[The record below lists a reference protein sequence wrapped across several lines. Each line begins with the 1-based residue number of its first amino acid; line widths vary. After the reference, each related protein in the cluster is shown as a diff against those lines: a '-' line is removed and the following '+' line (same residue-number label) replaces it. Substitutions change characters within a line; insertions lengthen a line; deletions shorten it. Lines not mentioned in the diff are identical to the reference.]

1 MQAIAQRW
9 GISRGSCRSL
19 TDASVVAEP
28 FCVDVDGLN
37 GGTMLRVLIAGGG
50 VGGASLAI
58 LLGRAGVEVELFERS
73 TFPREKP
80 CGEGLMP
87 AGVAAL
93 ERMGLASAIGG
104 APFHGV
110 RYIFPRFKLKGRF
123 PALNGKPAEGRGQ
136 RRLHLDGIL
145 FAAASATSGVS
156 AYTGAQVDAP
166 IVENGRV
173 TGLIVDGDERR
184 GDLVIAADGLN
195 SPIRKSLGLDLP
207 LRRRRFGLRMHFRVK
222 PGCEQPPW
230 VDVFP
235 RRGYELYVTPLP
247 EREALV
253 AALVE
258 SDGLDGPASSEFTRW
273 VSAEPMLAERLHN
286 AEQISPLAGCSPLGA
301 HAKAGVVPGAVLLGD
316 AAGFVDPITGSGMA
330 QALATAELLSK
341 YVAQRETPEEIWMPR
356 FERERQAMMRDTRI
370 VTNAALWLANH
381 PSVARGAY
389 QAMRGAPA
397 LFRHFVGV
405 CGGARSLWGTQAAS

>member
-1 MQAIAQRW
+1 M
-9 GISRGSCRSL
+9 S
-19 TDASVVAEP
+19 
-28 FCVDVDGLN
+28 
-37 GGTMLRVLIAGGG
+37 RVLIAGGG

-58 LLGRAGVEVELFERS
+58 LLGRAGIEVELFERS

-87 AGVAAL
+87 AGVATL

-104 APFHGV
+104 APFFGV
-110 RYIFPRFKLKGRF
+110 RYILPKFKMEGRF
-123 PALNGKPAEGRGQ
+123 PSRNGHATEGRGQ

-145 FAAASATSGVS
+145 FAAASATPGVS
-156 AYTGAQVDAP
+156 ARTGAKVDAP

-173 TGLIVDGDERR
+173 TGLIVDGEQRR

-195 SPIRKSLGLDLP
+195 SPIRKTLGLDLP
-207 LRRRRFGLRMHFRVK
+207 LQRKRFGLRMHYRVK
-222 PGCEQPPW
+222 PGYEQPPW

-235 RRGYELYVTPLP
+235 RSGYELYVTPLP
-247 EREALV
+247 DREVLV

-258 SDGLDGPASSEFTRW
+258 SDALEGAASSEFVRW
-273 VSAEPMLAERLHN
+273 VNAEPELSERLRD

-301 HAKAGVVPGAVLLGD
+301 RAKTGVVPGAVLLGD

-341 YVAQRETPEEIWMPR
+341 YVTQREVSEEVWMPK
-356 FERERQAMMRDTRI
+356 FERERCAMMRDTRI
-370 VTNAALWLANH
+370 VTNAALWLASH
-381 PSVARGAY
+381 PRMASGAY
-389 QAMRGAPA
+389 QTLRATPA
-397 LFRHFVGV
+397 LFRHFVSV
-405 CGGARSLWGTQAAS
+405 CGGARRLWGTQPAS

>member
-1 MQAIAQRW
+1 M
-9 GISRGSCRSL
+9 
-19 TDASVVAEP
+19 T
-28 FCVDVDGLN
+28 
-37 GGTMLRVLIAGGG
+37 RVLIAGGG

-87 AGVAAL
+87 AGVATL

-104 APFHGV
+104 APFFGV
-110 RYIFPRFKLKGRF
+110 RYILPKFKMEGRF
-123 PALNGKPAEGRGQ
+123 PSCNGSATEGRGQ

-145 FAAASATSGVS
+145 FAAASVTRGVF
-156 AYTGAQVDAP
+156 ARTGAKVDAP

-173 TGLIVDGDERR
+173 TGLVVDGEQRR

-195 SPIRKSLGLDLP
+195 SPIRKTLGLDLP
-207 LRRRRFGLRMHFRVK
+207 LRRKRFGLRMHYRVK

-235 RRGYELYVTPLP
+235 RSGYELYVTPLP
-247 EREALV
+247 DREVLV

-258 SDGLDGPASSEFTRW
+258 SDALEGAASSEFARW
-273 VSAEPMLAERLHN
+273 VNAEPELSERLCN

-301 HAKAGVVPGAVLLGD
+301 RAKTGAVPGAVLLGD

-341 YVAQRETPEEIWMPR
+341 YIIQREVSEEVWMPK
-356 FERERQAMMRDTRI
+356 FERERSAMMRDSRI
-370 VTNAALWLANH
+370 VTNAALWLASH
-381 PSVARGAY
+381 PRMASGAY
-389 QAMRGAPA
+389 QTLRAVPA

-405 CGGARSLWGTQAAS
+405 CGGARRLWGTQPAS

>member
-1 MQAIAQRW
+1 ME
-9 GISRGSCRSL
+9 RSG
-19 TDASVVAEP
+19 
-28 FCVDVDGLN
+28 GL
-37 GGTMLRVLIAGGG
+37 MSRVLIAGGG
-50 VGGASLAI
+50 VAGASLAI
-58 LLGRAGVEVELFERS
+58 LLGRSGVEVELFERG

-93 ERMGLASAIGG
+93 ERMGLGSAIGG
-104 APFHGV
+104 APFFGV
-110 RYIFPRFKLKGRF
+110 RYIFPNFKMEGQF
-123 PALNGKPAEGRGQ
+123 PARKGKPAEGRGQ

-145 FAAASATSGVS
+145 FAAASATPGVS

-173 TGLIVDGDERR
+173 TGIIVDGEQRR

-195 SPIRKSLGLDLP
+195 SPIRKALGLDMP
-207 LRRRRFGLRMHFRVK
+207 LSRKRFGLRVHFRVK

-247 EREALV
+247 DREVLV

-258 SDGLDGPASSEFTRW
+258 SDGLDGAASSEFTRW
-273 VSAEPMLAERLHN
+273 VNSEPMLAERLHG

-301 HAKAGVVPGAVLLGD
+301 RAKTGAVPGAVLLGD

-330 QALATAELLSK
+330 QALATAELLTS
-341 YVAQRETPEEIWMPR
+341 YAAQKQIPQDVWMPK
-356 FERERQAMMRDTRI
+356 FEHERRAMMRDTKV
-370 VTNAALWLANH
+370 VTNAALWLASH
-381 PSVARGAY
+381 PILAAGAF
-389 QAMRGAPA
+389 QAMRATPA
-397 LFRHFVGV
+397 LFSHFVSV
-405 CGGARSLWGTQAAS
+405 CGGARRLWGAQPASAMRTAEPS

>member
-1 MQAIAQRW
+1 MEEA
-9 GISRGSCRSL
+9 
-19 TDASVVAEP
+19 
-28 FCVDVDGLN
+28 
-37 GGTMLRVLIAGGG
+37 MLRVLIAGGG

-104 APFHGV
+104 VPFHGV
-110 RYIFPRFKLKGRF
+110 RYIFPRFKMEGKF
-123 PALNGKPAEGRGQ
+123 PARNGKPAEGRGQ

-145 FAAASATSGVS
+145 FAAASGTPGVS

-173 TGLIVDGDERR
+173 TGLIVDGNKRR

-195 SPIRKSLGLDLP
+195 SPIRKALGLDLP
-207 LRRRRFGLRMHFRVK
+207 LRRKRFGLRMHFRVK

-247 EREALV
+247 EREVLV

-273 VSAEPMLAERLHN
+273 MNAEPELSERLRD

-301 HAKAGVVPGAVLLGD
+301 RAKTGAVPGAILLGD

-330 QALATAELLSK
+330 HALATAELLSK
-341 YVAQRETPEEIWMPR
+341 YVAQLEIPEEIWMPR
-356 FERERQAMMRDTRI
+356 FESERRATMRDTRI

-381 PSVARGAY
+381 PSVAHGAY
-389 QAMRGAPA
+389 QAMRATPA
-397 LFRHFVGV
+397 LFRHFVSV
-405 CGGARSLWGTQAAS
+405 CGGTRSLWGTQAAS

>member
-1 MQAIAQRW
+1 
-9 GISRGSCRSL
+9 
-19 TDASVVAEP
+19 VVAEP

-195 SPIRKSLGLDLP
+195 SSIRKSLGLDLP

>member
-1 MQAIAQRW
+1 M
-9 GISRGSCRSL
+9 
-19 TDASVVAEP
+19 VAEA
-28 FCVDVDGLN
+28 FANKLNRDG
-37 GGTMLRVLIAGGG
+37 GQMSRVLIAGGG

-87 AGVAAL
+87 AGVATL

-104 APFHGV
+104 APFFGV
-110 RYIFPRFKLKGRF
+110 RYVFPNFKMEGRF
-123 PALNGKPAEGRGQ
+123 PSRNGTATEGRGQ

-145 FAAASATSGVS
+145 FAEASETPGVS
-156 AYTGAQVDAP
+156 ARTGAKVDAP

-173 TGLIVDGDERR
+173 TGLIVDGEERR

-195 SPIRKSLGLDLP
+195 SPIRKTLGLDLP
-207 LRRRRFGLRMHFRVK
+207 LRRKRFGLRMHYRVK

-235 RRGYELYVTPLP
+235 RDGYELYVTPLP
-247 EREALV
+247 DREVLV

-258 SDGLDGPASSEFTRW
+258 SDALQGAASSEFARW
-273 VSAEPMLAERLHN
+273 VNAEPELSERLLD

-301 HAKAGVVPGAVLLGD
+301 RARTGVVPGAVLLGD

-341 YVAQRETPEEIWMPR
+341 YVTQREQPEEVWMR
-356 FERERQAMMRDTRI
+356 KFERERSAMMRDART
-370 VTNAALWLANH
+370 VTNAALWLSSH
-381 PSVARGAY
+381 PRVASGAY
-389 QAMRGAPA
+389 QAMRAAPV

-405 CGGARSLWGTQAAS
+405 CGGARKLWGMQPAS

>member
-1 MQAIAQRW
+1 M
-9 GISRGSCRSL
+9 S
-19 TDASVVAEP
+19 
-28 FCVDVDGLN
+28 
-37 GGTMLRVLIAGGG
+37 RVLIAGGG

-87 AGVAAL
+87 AGVATL

-104 APFHGV
+104 APFYGV
-110 RYIFPRFKLKGRF
+110 RYVFPKFKMEGRF
-123 PALNGKPAEGRGQ
+123 PSRNGQPAEGRGQ

-145 FAAASATSGVS
+145 FAAASATPGVT
-156 AYTGAQVDAP
+156 ARTGAKVDAP
-166 IVENGRV
+166 VVENGRV
-173 TGLIVDGDERR
+173 TGLIVDGEKRR
-184 GDLVIAADGLN
+184 GDLVVAADGLN
-195 SPIRKSLGLDLP
+195 SPIRKALGLDLP
-207 LRRRRFGLRMHFRVK
+207 LRRKRFGLRMHYRVK

-235 RRGYELYVTPLP
+235 RDGYELYVTPLP
-247 EREALV
+247 ERELLV

-258 SDGLDGPASSEFTRW
+258 SDGLAGPASSEFTRW
-273 VSAEPMLAERLHN
+273 VSDEPELSERLQG

-301 HAKAGVVPGAVLLGD
+301 RARSGVVPGAVLLGD

-330 QALATAELLSK
+330 QALATAELLSN
-341 YVAQRETPEEIWMPR
+341 YVVQHELPEEVWMPK
-356 FERERQAMMRDTRI
+356 FEQERRAMMRDTRI
-370 VTNAALWLANH
+370 VTNAALWLAGH
-381 PSVARGAY
+381 PRAAAGAY
-389 QAMRGAPA
+389 QALRAMPA

-405 CGGARSLWGTQAAS
+405 CGGARRLWGAQSVS

>member
-1 MQAIAQRW
+1 
-9 GISRGSCRSL
+9 
-19 TDASVVAEP
+19 
-28 FCVDVDGLN
+28 
-37 GGTMLRVLIAGGG
+37 LRVLIAGGG

-93 ERMGLASAIGG
+93 ERMGMASAIGG
-104 APFHGV
+104 APFFGV
-110 RYIFPRFKLKGRF
+110 RYILPKFKMEGRF
-123 PALNGKPAEGRGQ
+123 PLRNGQAMEGHGQ

-145 FAAASATSGVS
+145 FAAASAVPRVT
-156 AYTGAQVDAP
+156 ARTGARVDGP
-166 IVENGRV
+166 VVENGRV
-173 TGLIVDGDERR
+173 TGLIVDGEHRR

-195 SPIRKSLGLDLP
+195 SPIRKALGLDLP
-207 LRRRRFGLRMHFRVK
+207 LCRKRFGLRIHYRVK

-235 RRGYELYVTPLP
+235 RNGYELYVTPLP
-247 EREALV
+247 DREVLV

-258 SDGLDGPASSEFTRW
+258 SDALEGAASSEFARW
-273 VSAEPMLAERLHN
+273 VNAEPELSVRLRG

-301 HAKAGVVPGAVLLGD
+301 RAKSGVVPGAVLLGD

-341 YVAQRETPEEIWMPR
+341 YVKQRELPERVWMQK
-356 FERERQAMMRDTRI
+356 FERERSAMMRDTRI

-381 PSVARGAY
+381 PRVASGAY
-389 QAMRGAPA
+389 QAMRTMPA
-397 LFRHFVGV
+397 MFRHFVSV
-405 CGGARSLWGTQAAS
+405 CGGTRRLWGTQPAS

>member
-1 MQAIAQRW
+1 M
-9 GISRGSCRSL
+9 
-19 TDASVVAEP
+19 
-28 FCVDVDGLN
+28 
-37 GGTMLRVLIAGGG
+37 GGAMLRVLIAGGG

-104 APFHGV
+104 APFFGV
-110 RYIFPRFKLKGRF
+110 RYIFPNFKMEGQF
-123 PALNGKPAEGRGQ
+123 PARKGKPAEGRGQ

-145 FAAASATSGVS
+145 FAAASATPGVS

-173 TGLIVDGDERR
+173 TGIIVDGEQRR

-195 SPIRKSLGLDLP
+195 SPIRKALGLDMP
-207 LRRRRFGLRMHFRVK
+207 LSRKRFGLRVHFRVK

-247 EREALV
+247 DREVLV

-273 VSAEPMLAERLHN
+273 VNSEPMLAERLHG

-301 HAKAGVVPGAVLLGD
+301 RAKTGAVPGAVLLGD

-341 YVAQRETPEEIWMPR
+341 YVVQREIPEEVWMQR
-356 FERERQAMMRDTRI
+356 FEQERRAMMRDTRI
-370 VTNAALWLANH
+370 VTNAALWLASH
-381 PSVARGAY
+381 PNVARGAY

-397 LFRHFVGV
+397 VFRHFVSV
-405 CGGARSLWGTQAAS
+405 CGGTRRLLGTQPSS